1 MQSVPADAA
10 TAAAPLLDNHPG
22 SKREVAA
29 KHLASNPK
37 ATGWRRQSIRKD
49 ALTGREDKQ
58 AEKGDAIGGQP
69 PCNRIDSRK
78 QPVTNK
84 KAAEEHPKGSQN

>member
-1 MQSVPADAA
+1 MPSVPADAA

-29 KHLASNPK
+29 KHPESNPK

-69 PCNRIDSRK
+69 PCNRIDSRN

-84 KAAEEHPKGSQN
+84 KTAEEHPKGSQN